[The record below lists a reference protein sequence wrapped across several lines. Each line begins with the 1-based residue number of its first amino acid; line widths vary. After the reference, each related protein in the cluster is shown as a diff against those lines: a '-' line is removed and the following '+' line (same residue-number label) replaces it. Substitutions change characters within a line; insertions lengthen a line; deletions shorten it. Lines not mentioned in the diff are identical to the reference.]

1 MTAPSPDPSTE
12 PSLGQITLRAA
23 PRREP
28 PFDDELPRHL
38 RLIGP
43 FDQPLPFREVPPRRS
58 PDESSIFAPKRSR
71 PGDLPD
77 AAAFGRR
84 LLVAI
89 MEAKAGRRTFHQLAA
104 HLSQGVYSGLVND
117 LARPE
122 RLRSWRGRITIRSVR
137 VFEPADG
144 VAELSAVVAVGPRYR
159 AVAAR
164 LEGRN
169 GRWRCVRL
177 QLG

>member
-1 MTAPSPDPSTE
+1 
-12 PSLGQITLRAA
+12 
-23 PRREP
+23 
-28 PFDDELPRHL
+28 
-38 RLIGP
+38 
-43 FDQPLPFREVPPRRS
+43 
-58 PDESSIFAPKRSR
+58 
-71 PGDLPD
+71 
-77 AAAFGRR
+77 
-84 LLVAI
+84 
-89 MEAKAGRRTFHQLAA
+89 MEAKAGRRTLHQLAA

-122 RLRSWRGRITIRSVR
+122 RLRSWRGRVTIRSVR